1 MKSRVELLKIKKEGS
16 AYLKSDEEIY
26 VLTLPRGGRLKVGD
40 PVIGLHGLTN
50 VESIDEKDPFD
61 SYIYRL
67 KEGSELVNPRK
78 IVVTEEELDLD
89 SVLKEKDLEGPLY
102 IEIDGNQILKEAGK
116 VIIFR

>member
-1 MKSRVELLKIKKEGS
+1 MRYKVELLKVRKEGS
-16 AYLKSDEEIY
+16 AYLKSEEY
-26 VLTLPRGGRLKVGD
+26 THVLVLPRGKRLNPGD
-40 PVIGLHGLTN
+40 PVVGIYG
-50 VESIDEKDPFD
+50 VSVIESVYEKDPFD

-89 SVLKEKDLEGPLY
+89 SVLKEKDREGPLY
-102 IEIDGNQILKEAGK
+102 IEIEGNQILKEAGK